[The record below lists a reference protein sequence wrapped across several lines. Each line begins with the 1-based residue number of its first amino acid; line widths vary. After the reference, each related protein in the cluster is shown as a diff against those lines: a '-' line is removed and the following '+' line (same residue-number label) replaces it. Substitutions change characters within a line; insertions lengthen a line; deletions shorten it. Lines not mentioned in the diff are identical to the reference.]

1 MSQYD
6 SYPFDEIIEKIL
18 IYANVEREKVK
29 FGRGRQKYK
38 IVCIIPGHQEKNP
51 SLTLDRASG
60 YFRCYGCGHK
70 GKLAELGK
78 LIGIDLGSGKEVE
91 VDPDIDE
98 FALMASKLEGL
109 EETSSIVKTVTA
121 PPHLRPLPPNV
132 KWRGMPALFLTEVG
146 GKLWYDTRS
155 YIERIWF
162 PCMQGGEL
170 IGWFARVRSEKDKE
184 KFREAI
190 RTTRK
195 SLRAVIKSGSRD
207 EDSINSARLEYNKA
221 KDRLERIENMKYR
234 NNDNQDTYKI
244 LFPLDYVVTK
254 FKSKSVV
261 LVEGQID
268 ALWLNYNGIPALA
281 ILGTNNWHHV
291 KETLL
296 VSHGFERVILCMD
309 NDDAGAKAQ
318 KEIYRQ
324 LRHKFKEVL
333 KWQCPAKDPAELSPK
348 QLARLKSIVFGDIQ

>member
-6 SYPFDEIIEKIL
+6 SYPFDEVIEKIL
-18 IYANVEREKVK
+18 AYANVEREKVK

-51 SLTLDRASG
+51 SLTLDRVSG

-109 EETSSIVKTVTA
+109 EETSSSVKTITA
-121 PPHLRPLPPNV
+121 PPHLRSLPPNV
-132 KWRGMPALFLTEVG
+132 KWRGMPASFLTEVG

-170 IGWFARVRSEKDKE
+170 TGWFARVRSEKDKE

-195 SLRAVIKSGSRD
+195 SLRAIIKSGSRD

-234 NNDNQDTYKI
+234 NNDNQDSRSI
-244 LFPLDYVVTK
+244 IFPLDFVTTR
-254 FKSKSVV
+254 FPTSRSVV
-261 LVEGQID
+261 LVEGQVD
-268 ALWLNYNGIPALA
+268 ALWLIYNGIPALA
-281 ILGTNNWHHV
+281 ILGTHNWSNYKAV
-291 KETLL
+291 MLTAC
-296 VSHGFERVILCMD
+296 GFRRVILAMD
-309 NDDAGAKAQ
+309 GDMAGQKAQ
-318 KEIYRQ
+318 IELYRQ
-324 LRHKFKEVL
+324 LKHQFTVKKFD
-333 KWQCPAKDPAELSPK
+333 CPSGKDPATLLDTEL
-348 QLARLKSIVFGDIQ
+348 QRLRGLL